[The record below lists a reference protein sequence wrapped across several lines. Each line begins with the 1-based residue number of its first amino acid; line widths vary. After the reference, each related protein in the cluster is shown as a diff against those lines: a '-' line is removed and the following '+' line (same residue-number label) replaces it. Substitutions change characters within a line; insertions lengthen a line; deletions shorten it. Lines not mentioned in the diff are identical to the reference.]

1 MRISEVAEKTGLSI
15 SNIRFYEKK
24 GLIGPDRDK
33 DSKYRNYTE
42 EDLALI
48 KQILLFRK
56 MDFSIETI
64 SNILNNK
71 LTIEAAIQK
80 QIAELEEKRDSI
92 QSSIDLCRKIAG
104 DGEYSSL
111 DTDYYL
117 SYVKE
122 EEKKGRVFGQLN
134 DLLDEVSDYYDYCF
148 WNTPFAGFVMPGA
161 KYGKALSVIL
171 LAVMLL
177 MPLIAIGEDLIKE
190 QGISFGSVCLA
201 VIWWGIMVYSLV
213 GYRKSRKIT
222 EGKQK

>member
-42 EDLALI
+42 EDLVLI
-48 KQILLFRK
+48 KQIQLFRK
-56 MDFSIETI
+56 MDFSIEAI
-64 SNILNNK
+64 SHILNKK
-71 LTIEAAIQK
+71 LTIEDAIQN
-80 QIAELEEKRDSI
+80 QITELEEKRDSI

-104 DGEYSSL
+104 DGQYSSL

-148 WNTPFAGFVMPGA
+148 WNTPFAGFAMPGTR
-161 KYGKALSVIL
+161 YGKALSVIL

-190 QGISFGSVCLA
+190 QGVSFGSVCLA
-201 VIWWGIMVYSLV
+201 VIWWGTMVYSLI
-213 GYRKSRKIT
+213 GYRKSRKL
-222 EGKQK
+222 

>member
-42 EDLALI
+42 EDLVLI

-64 SNILNNK
+64 SHILNNK
-71 LTIEAAIQK
+71 LTLEAAIQN
-80 QIAELEEKRDSI
+80 QITELEEKRDSI

-104 DGEYSSL
+104 DGQYSSL

-148 WNTPFAGFVMPGA
+148 WNTPFAGFAMPGT

-190 QGISFGSVCLA
+190 QGVSFGSVCLA
-201 VIWWGIMVYSLV
+201 VIWWGTMVYSLV
-213 GYRKSRKIT
+213 GYRKSRKL
-222 EGKQK
+222 

>member
-64 SNILNNK
+64 SHIINKK
-71 LTIEAAIQK
+71 LTIETAIQN
-80 QIAELEEKRDSI
+80 QITELEEKRDSI
-92 QSSIDLCRKIAG
+92 QSSIDLCQKIAG
-104 DGEYSSL
+104 DGQYSSL

-148 WNTPFAGFVMPGA
+148 WNTPFAGLAMPGT

-190 QGISFGSVCLA
+190 QGVSFGSVCLA
-201 VIWWGIMVYSLV
+201 VIWWGTMVCSLV
-213 GYRKSRKIT
+213 GYRKSRKI
-222 EGKQK
+222 

>member
-64 SNILNNK
+64 SHILNNK
-71 LTIEAAIQK
+71 LTLEAAIQN
-80 QIAELEEKRDSI
+80 QITELEEKRDSI
-92 QSSIDLCRKIAG
+92 QSSIDLCKKIAG
-104 DGEYSSL
+104 DGQYSSL

-148 WNTPFAGFVMPGA
+148 WNTPFAGFAMPGTR
-161 KYGKALSVIL
+161 YGKALSVIL

-190 QGISFGSVCLA
+190 QGVSFGSVCLA
-201 VIWWGIMVYSLV
+201 VIWWGTMVCSLV
-213 GYRKSRKIT
+213 GYRKSRKL
-222 EGKQK
+222 

>member
-64 SNILNNK
+64 SHILNNK
-71 LTIEAAIQK
+71 LTLEAAIQN
-80 QIAELEEKRDSI
+80 QITELEEKRDSI
-92 QSSIDLCRKIAG
+92 QSSIDLCQKIAG
-104 DGEYSSL
+104 DGQYSSL
-111 DTDYYL
+111 DNDYYL

-148 WNTPFAGFVMPGA
+148 WNTPFAGLAMPGTR
-161 KYGKALSVIL
+161 YGKALSVIL

-190 QGISFGSVCLA
+190 QGVSFGSVCLA
-201 VIWWGIMVYSLV
+201 VIWWGTMVYSLI
-213 GYRKSRKIT
+213 GYRKSRKL
-222 EGKQK
+222 

>member
-64 SNILNNK
+64 SHILNNK
-71 LTIEAAIQK
+71 LTLEAAIQN
-80 QIAELEEKRDSI
+80 QITELEEKRDSI
-92 QSSIDLCRKIAG
+92 QSSIDLCQKIAG
-104 DGEYSSL
+104 DGQYSSL

-148 WNTPFAGFVMPGA
+148 WNTPFAGFAMPGTR
-161 KYGKALSVIL
+161 YGKALSVIL

-190 QGISFGSVCLA
+190 QGVSFGSVCLA
-201 VIWWGIMVYSLV
+201 VIWWGTMVCSLI
-213 GYRKSRKIT
+213 GYRKSRKL
-222 EGKQK
+222 

>member
-64 SNILNNK
+64 SHIINKK
-71 LTIEAAIQK
+71 LTIETAIQN
-80 QIAELEEKRDSI
+80 QITELEEKRDSI
-92 QSSIDLCRKIAG
+92 QSSIDLCQKIAG
-104 DGEYSSL
+104 DGQCSSL

-122 EEKKGRVFGQLN
+122 EEKKGRAFGQLN

-148 WNTPFAGFVMPGA
+148 WNTPFAGFAMPGTR
-161 KYGKALSVIL
+161 YGKALSVIL

-190 QGISFGSVCLA
+190 QGVSFGSVCLA
-201 VIWWGIMVYSLV
+201 VIWWGTMVYSLV
-213 GYRKSRKIT
+213 GYRKSRKI
-222 EGKQK
+222 

>member
-42 EDLALI
+42 EDLDLI

-64 SNILNNK
+64 SHILNNK
-71 LTIEAAIQK
+71 LTIEAAIQN
-80 QIAELEEKRDSI
+80 QITELEEKRDSI
-92 QSSIDLCRKIAG
+92 QSSIDLCKKIAG
-104 DGEYSSL
+104 DGQYSSL

-148 WNTPFAGFVMPGA
+148 WNTPFAGFAMPGTR
-161 KYGKALSVIL
+161 YGKALSVIL

-190 QGISFGSVCLA
+190 QGVSFGSVCLA
-201 VIWWGIMVYSLV
+201 VIWWGTMVCSLI
-213 GYRKSRKIT
+213 GYRKSRHL
-222 EGKQK
+222 

>member
-64 SNILNNK
+64 SHILNNK
-71 LTIEAAIQK
+71 LTIEAAIQN
-80 QIAELEEKRDSI
+80 QITELEEKRDSI
-92 QSSIDLCRKIAG
+92 QSSIDLCKKIAG
-104 DGEYSSL
+104 DGQYSSL

-148 WNTPFAGFVMPGA
+148 WNTPFAGLAMPGT

-190 QGISFGSVCLA
+190 QGVSFGSVCLA
-201 VIWWGIMVYSLV
+201 VIWWGTMVCSLI
-213 GYRKSRKIT
+213 GYRKSRKL
-222 EGKQK
+222 

>member
-56 MDFSIETI
+56 MDFSIEAI
-64 SNILNNK
+64 SHILNKK
-71 LTIEAAIQK
+71 LTIEDAIQN
-80 QIAELEEKRDSI
+80 QITELEEKRDSI
-92 QSSIDLCRKIAG
+92 QSSIDLCKKIAG
-104 DGEYSSL
+104 DGQYSSL

-122 EEKKGRVFGQLN
+122 EEKKGRAFGQLN

-148 WNTPFAGFVMPGA
+148 WNTPFAGLAMPGT

-190 QGISFGSVCLA
+190 QGVSFGSVCLA
-201 VIWWGIMVYSLV
+201 VIWWGTMVCSLV
-213 GYRKSRKIT
+213 GYRKSRKL
-222 EGKQK
+222 

>member
-64 SNILNNK
+64 SHILNNK
-71 LTIEAAIQK
+71 LTLEAAIQN
-80 QIAELEEKRDSI
+80 QITELEEKRDSI
-92 QSSIDLCRKIAG
+92 QSSIDLCQKIAG
-104 DGEYSSL
+104 DGQYSSL

-148 WNTPFAGFVMPGA
+148 WNTPFAGLAMPGTR
-161 KYGKALSVIL
+161 YGKALSVIL

-190 QGISFGSVCLA
+190 QGVSFGSVCLA
-201 VIWWGIMVYSLV
+201 VIWWGTMVCSLI
-213 GYRKSRKIT
+213 GYRKSRKL
-222 EGKQK
+222 

>member
-56 MDFSIETI
+56 MDFSIGTI
-64 SNILNNK
+64 SHILNNK
-71 LTIEAAIQK
+71 LTIEAAIQN
-80 QIAELEEKRDSI
+80 QITELEEKRDSI
-92 QSSIDLCRKIAG
+92 QSSIDLCQKIAG
-104 DGEYSSL
+104 DGQYSSL

-122 EEKKGRVFGQLN
+122 EEKKGRVFGQLK

-148 WNTPFAGFVMPGA
+148 WNTPFAGFAMPGTR
-161 KYGKALSVIL
+161 YGKALSVIL

-190 QGISFGSVCLA
+190 QGVSFGSVCLA

-213 GYRKSRKIT
+213 GYRKSRKL
-222 EGKQK
+222 

>member
-64 SNILNNK
+64 SHIINKK
-71 LTIEAAIQK
+71 LTIETAIQN
-80 QIAELEEKRDSI
+80 QITELEEKRDSI
-92 QSSIDLCRKIAG
+92 QSSIDLCQKIAG
-104 DGEYSSL
+104 DGQYSSL

-148 WNTPFAGFVMPGA
+148 WNTPFAGLAMPGT

-190 QGISFGSVCLA
+190 QGVSFGSVCLA
-201 VIWWGIMVYSLV
+201 VIWWGTMVYSLV
-213 GYRKSRKIT
+213 GYRKSK
-222 EGKQK
+222 KL

>member
-56 MDFSIETI
+56 MDFSIGTI
-64 SNILNNK
+64 SHILNNK
-71 LTIEAAIQK
+71 LTIEAAIQN
-80 QIAELEEKRDSI
+80 QITELEEKRDSI
-92 QSSIDLCRKIAG
+92 QSSIDLCQKIAG
-104 DGEYSSL
+104 DGQYSSL

-148 WNTPFAGFVMPGA
+148 WNTPFAGFAMPGTR
-161 KYGKALSVIL
+161 YGKALSVIL

-190 QGISFGSVCLA
+190 QGVSFGSVCLA
-201 VIWWGIMVYSLV
+201 VIWWGTMVCSLI
-213 GYRKSRKIT
+213 GYRKSRKL
-222 EGKQK
+222 

>member
-42 EDLALI
+42 EDLDLI

-64 SNILNNK
+64 SHILNNK
-71 LTIEAAIQK
+71 LTIEAAIQN
-80 QIAELEEKRDSI
+80 QITELEEKRDSI
-92 QSSIDLCRKIAG
+92 QSSIDLCKKIAG
-104 DGEYSSL
+104 DGQYSSL

-148 WNTPFAGFVMPGA
+148 WNTPFAGLAMPGT

-190 QGISFGSVCLA
+190 QGVSFGSVCLA
-201 VIWWGIMVYSLV
+201 VIWWGTMVCSLV
-213 GYRKSRKIT
+213 GYRKSRKL
-222 EGKQK
+222 

>member
-42 EDLALI
+42 EDLVLI
-48 KQILLFRK
+48 KQIQLFRK

-64 SNILNNK
+64 SHIINKK
-71 LTIEAAIQK
+71 LTIETAIQN
-80 QIAELEEKRDSI
+80 QITELEEKRDSI
-92 QSSIDLCRKIAG
+92 QSSIDLCQKIAG
-104 DGEYSSL
+104 DGQCSSL

-148 WNTPFAGFVMPGA
+148 WNTPFAGFAMPGT

-190 QGISFGSVCLA
+190 QGVSFGSVCLA
-201 VIWWGIMVYSLV
+201 VIWWGTMVCSLV
-213 GYRKSRKIT
+213 GYRKSRKL
-222 EGKQK
+222 

>member
-64 SNILNNK
+64 SHIINKK
-71 LTIEAAIQK
+71 LTIETAIQN
-80 QIAELEEKRDSI
+80 QITELEEKRDSI
-92 QSSIDLCRKIAG
+92 QSSIDLCQKIAG
-104 DGEYSSL
+104 DGQYSSL

-148 WNTPFAGFVMPGA
+148 WNTPFAGLAMPGT

-190 QGISFGSVCLA
+190 QGVSFGSVCLA
-201 VIWWGIMVYSLV
+201 VIWWGTMVYSLI
-213 GYRKSRKIT
+213 GYRKSRKL
-222 EGKQK
+222 

>member
-64 SNILNNK
+64 SHIINKK
-71 LTIEAAIQK
+71 LTIETAIQN
-80 QIAELEEKRDSI
+80 QITELEEKRDSI
-92 QSSIDLCRKIAG
+92 QSSIDLCQKIAG
-104 DGEYSSL
+104 DGQYSSL

-148 WNTPFAGFVMPGA
+148 WNTPFAGFAMPGTR
-161 KYGKALSVIL
+161 YGKALSVIL

-190 QGISFGSVCLA
+190 QGVSFGSVCLA
-201 VIWWGIMVYSLV
+201 VIWWGTMVYSLI
-213 GYRKSRKIT
+213 GYRKSRKL
-222 EGKQK
+222 

>member
-56 MDFSIETI
+56 MDFSIEAI
-64 SNILNNK
+64 SHILNKK
-71 LTIEAAIQK
+71 LTIEDAIQN
-80 QIAELEEKRDSI
+80 QITELEEKRDSI
-92 QSSIDLCRKIAG
+92 QSSIDLCKKIAG
-104 DGEYSSL
+104 DGQYSSL

-148 WNTPFAGFVMPGA
+148 WNTPFAGFAMPGT

-190 QGISFGSVCLA
+190 QGVSFGSVCLA
-201 VIWWGIMVYSLV
+201 VIWWGTMVCSLV
-213 GYRKSRKIT
+213 GYRKSRKL
-222 EGKQK
+222 

>member
-42 EDLALI
+42 EDLDLI

-64 SNILNNK
+64 SHILNNK
-71 LTIEAAIQK
+71 LTIEAAIQN
-80 QIAELEEKRDSI
+80 QITELEEKRDSI
-92 QSSIDLCRKIAG
+92 QSSIDLCQKIAG
-104 DGEYSSL
+104 DGQYSSL

-148 WNTPFAGFVMPGA
+148 WNTPFAGFAMPGT

-190 QGISFGSVCLA
+190 QGVSFGSVCLA
-201 VIWWGIMVYSLV
+201 VIWWGTMVCSLV
-213 GYRKSRKIT
+213 GYMKSRKL
-222 EGKQK
+222 

>member
-42 EDLALI
+42 KDLALI

-56 MDFSIETI
+56 MDFSIEAI
-64 SNILNNK
+64 SHILNKK
-71 LTIEAAIQK
+71 LTIEDAIQN
-80 QIAELEEKRDSI
+80 QITELEEKRDSI

-104 DGEYSSL
+104 DGQYSSL

-148 WNTPFAGFVMPGA
+148 WNTPFAGFAMPGT

-190 QGISFGSVCLA
+190 QGVSFGSVCLA
-201 VIWWGIMVYSLV
+201 VIWWGTMVYSLI
-213 GYRKSRKIT
+213 GYRKSRKL
-222 EGKQK
+222 

>member
-64 SNILNNK
+64 SHIINKK
-71 LTIEAAIQK
+71 LTIETAIQN
-80 QIAELEEKRDSI
+80 QITELEEKRDSI
-92 QSSIDLCRKIAG
+92 QSSIDLCQKIAG
-104 DGEYSSL
+104 DGQYSSL

-122 EEKKGRVFGQLN
+122 EEKKGRVFGLLN

-148 WNTPFAGFVMPGA
+148 WNTPFAGFAMPGT

-190 QGISFGSVCLA
+190 QGVSFGSVCLA
-201 VIWWGIMVYSLV
+201 VIWWGTMVCSLV
-213 GYRKSRKIT
+213 GYRKSRKL
-222 EGKQK
+222 

>member
-64 SNILNNK
+64 SHIINKK
-71 LTIEAAIQK
+71 LTIETAIQN
-80 QIAELEEKRDSI
+80 QITELEEKRDSI
-92 QSSIDLCRKIAG
+92 QSSIDLCQKIAG
-104 DGEYSSL
+104 DGQYSSL

-122 EEKKGRVFGQLN
+122 EEKKGRAFGQLN

-148 WNTPFAGFVMPGA
+148 WNTPFAGFAMPGT
-161 KYGKALSVIL
+161 KYGNALSVIL

-190 QGISFGSVCLA
+190 QGVSFGSVCLA
-201 VIWWGIMVYSLV
+201 VIWWGTMVCSLV
-213 GYRKSRKIT
+213 GYRKSRKI
-222 EGKQK
+222 

>member
-24 GLIGPDRDK
+24 GLIGPGRDK

-71 LTIEAAIQK
+71 LTIEAAIQN

-92 QSSIDLCRKIAG
+92 QSSIDLCKKIAG

-148 WNTPFAGFVMPGA
+148 WNTPFAGFIMPGA
-161 KYGKALSVIL
+161 RYGKALSVIL
-171 LAVMLL
+171 LAVMLI
-177 MPLIAIGEDLIKE
+177 MPLIAIGEDLIKA
-190 QGISFGSVCLA
+190 QSVSLGSVCLA

-213 GYRKSRKIT
+213 GYKKSRKI
-222 EGKQK
+222 

>member
-42 EDLALI
+42 EDLDLI

-64 SNILNNK
+64 SHILNNK
-71 LTIEAAIQK
+71 LTIEAAIQN
-80 QIAELEEKRDSI
+80 QITELEEKRDSI
-92 QSSIDLCRKIAG
+92 QSSIDLCQKIAG
-104 DGEYSSL
+104 DGQYSSL

-148 WNTPFAGFVMPGA
+148 WNTPFAGFAMPGTR
-161 KYGKALSVIL
+161 YGKALSVIL

-177 MPLIAIGEDLIKE
+177 MPLIAIVEDLIKE
-190 QGISFGSVCLA
+190 QGVSFGSVCLA
-201 VIWWGIMVYSLV
+201 VIWWGTMVYSLV
-213 GYRKSRKIT
+213 GYRKSRKL
-222 EGKQK
+222 

>member
-42 EDLALI
+42 KDLALI

-56 MDFSIETI
+56 MDFSIEAI
-64 SNILNNK
+64 SHILNKK
-71 LTIEAAIQK
+71 LTIEDAIQN
-80 QIAELEEKRDSI
+80 QITELEEKRDSI

-104 DGEYSSL
+104 DGQYSSL

-148 WNTPFAGFVMPGA
+148 WNTPFAGFAMPGT

-190 QGISFGSVCLA
+190 QGVSFGSVCLA
-201 VIWWGIMVYSLV
+201 VIWWGTMVCSLV
-213 GYRKSRKIT
+213 GYRKSRKL
-222 EGKQK
+222 

>member
-48 KQILLFRK
+48 KQILLLRK

-64 SNILNNK
+64 SHTINKK
-71 LTIEAAIQK
+71 LTIEAAIQN
-80 QIAELEEKRDSI
+80 QITELEEKRDSI

-104 DGEYSSL
+104 DGQYGSL

-122 EEKKGRVFGQLN
+122 EEKKGRVFGQIN
-134 DLLDEVSDYYDYCF
+134 DLLDEVSDYYNYCF
-148 WNTPFAGFVMPGA
+148 WNTHFAGFTMPGTR
-161 KYGKALSVIL
+161 YGKALSVIL

-190 QGISFGSVCLA
+190 QGVSFGSVCLA
-201 VIWWGIMVYSLV
+201 VIWWGTMVCSLV
-213 GYRKSRKIT
+213 GYRKSRKL
-222 EGKQK
+222 

>member
-64 SNILNNK
+64 SHILNNK
-71 LTIEAAIQK
+71 LTIEAAIQN
-80 QIAELEEKRDSI
+80 QITELEEKRDSI
-92 QSSIDLCRKIAG
+92 QSSIDLCQRIAG
-104 DGEYSSL
+104 DGQYSSL

-148 WNTPFAGFVMPGA
+148 WNTPFAGFAMPGTR
-161 KYGKALSVIL
+161 YGKALSVIL

-190 QGISFGSVCLA
+190 QGVSFGSVCLA
-201 VIWWGIMVYSLV
+201 VIWWGTMVCSLV
-213 GYRKSRKIT
+213 GYRKSRKL
-222 EGKQK
+222 

>member
-56 MDFSIETI
+56 MDFSIEAI

-71 LTIEAAIQK
+71 LTIEAAIQN
-80 QIAELEEKRDSI
+80 QITELKNKKESI
-92 QSSIDLCRKIAG
+92 QSSIDLCQKIAG
-104 DGEYSSL
+104 DSQYSSL

-148 WNTPFAGFVMPGA
+148 WNTPFAGLAMPGT

-190 QGISFGSVCLA
+190 QGVSFGSVCLA
-201 VIWWGIMVYSLV
+201 VIWWGTMVYSLV
-213 GYRKSRKIT
+213 GYRKSRKL
-222 EGKQK
+222 

>member
-64 SNILNNK
+64 SHILNNK
-71 LTIEAAIQK
+71 LTIEAAIQN
-80 QIAELEEKRDSI
+80 QITELEEKRDSI
-92 QSSIDLCRKIAG
+92 QSSIDLCKEIAG
-104 DGEYSSL
+104 DGQYSSL

-148 WNTPFAGFVMPGA
+148 WNTPFAGFAMPGT

-190 QGISFGSVCLA
+190 QGVSFGSVCLA
-201 VIWWGIMVYSLV
+201 VIWWGTMVCSLI
-213 GYRKSRKIT
+213 GYRKSRKL
-222 EGKQK
+222 

>member
-56 MDFSIETI
+56 MDFSIEAI
-64 SNILNNK
+64 SHILNKK
-71 LTIEAAIQK
+71 LTIEDAIQN
-80 QIAELEEKRDSI
+80 QITELEEKRDSI
-92 QSSIDLCRKIAG
+92 QSSIDLCQKIAG
-104 DGEYSSL
+104 DGQYSSL

-148 WNTPFAGFVMPGA
+148 WNTPFAGFAMPGT

-190 QGISFGSVCLA
+190 QGVSFGSVCLA
-201 VIWWGIMVYSLV
+201 VIWWGTMVCSLV
-213 GYRKSRKIT
+213 GYRKSRKL
-222 EGKQK
+222 

>member
-42 EDLALI
+42 EDLVLI

-64 SNILNNK
+64 SHILNNK
-71 LTIEAAIQK
+71 LTLEAAIQN
-80 QIAELEEKRDSI
+80 QITELEEKRDSI
-92 QSSIDLCRKIAG
+92 QSSIDLCKKIAG
-104 DGEYSSL
+104 DGQYSSL

-148 WNTPFAGFVMPGA
+148 WNTPFAGFAMPGT

-190 QGISFGSVCLA
+190 QGVSFGSVCLA
-201 VIWWGIMVYSLV
+201 VIWWGTMVYSLV
-213 GYRKSRKIT
+213 GYRKSRKL
-222 EGKQK
+222 